1 MFLVVRRPSKFQSDV
16 PGMQMLLLWSAIV
29 SCKSRLADIRPELG
43 LFHVKIGIYI
53 YIIYIY
59 IYLYLLFECI
69 RHIFTST
76 LSQLYIYIYLFI
88 QFKCTCKRVISIHCM
103 LKSASNIHPWDVGV
117 FKLGSCTPKIAFLCG
132 EKDTEACDF
141 GVYLNFRDLN
151 IYIWSAPNLD
161 SPKSIQFHQT
171 RCIHT
176 ESCC

>member
-1 MFLVVRRPSKFQSDV
+1 MFQACRCFYFGAQSSRANLD
-16 PGMQMLLLWSAIV
+16 LLTSGQSWAFFMW
-29 SCKSRLADIRPELG
+29 RLG
-43 LFHVKIGIYI
+43 FIYI
-53 YIIYIY
+53 YYIY
-59 IYLYLLFECI
+59 IYYLNVLDTFSHQ
-69 RHIFTST
+69 RYPN
-76 LSQLYIYIYLFI
+76 YIYMFI

>member
-1 MFLVVRRPSKFQSDV
+1 MFQACRCFYFGAQSSRANLD
-16 PGMQMLLLWSAIV
+16 LLTSGQSWAFFMW
-29 SCKSRLADIRPELG
+29 RLG
-43 LFHVKIGIYI
+43 FIYI
-53 YIIYIY
+53 YIIYI
-59 IYLYLLFECI
+59 YLLFECI

-76 LSQLYIYIYLFI
+76 LSQLYIYIYIYLFI

-117 FKLGSCTPKIAFLCG
+117 FKLGSCTPKIAFLCV